1 MSFIAKLK
9 NDIKNNPRSRIS
21 CLIAFIYSILGFNR
35 IRCAK
40 GNRINKRNCFMKR
53 CHIEVYGKNNLIDFG
68 GSANYLTNCHIY
80 VSGNNNRIILGE
92 RNVFVDGELWI
103 EDDNGEISFGKRN
116 RIEGRTHIAVIEGTS
131 VIFGNECLF
140 SSDVVFRTG
149 DSHSIL
155 DSRTGNRINPSK
167 SIKIA
172 DKVWFGNRAII
183 LKGVEIE
190 SDCIVGSGA
199 VVTKS
204 VQANSIVAGNPAKVI
219 KQGVKWDIHR
229 QPIA

>member
-21 CLIAFIYSILGFNR
+21 CLIAFIYSIMGFNR

-40 GNRINKRNCFMKR
+40 G
-53 CHIEVYGKNNLIDFG
+53 
-68 GSANYLTNCHIY
+68 
-80 VSGNNNRIILGE
+80 NRIILGE